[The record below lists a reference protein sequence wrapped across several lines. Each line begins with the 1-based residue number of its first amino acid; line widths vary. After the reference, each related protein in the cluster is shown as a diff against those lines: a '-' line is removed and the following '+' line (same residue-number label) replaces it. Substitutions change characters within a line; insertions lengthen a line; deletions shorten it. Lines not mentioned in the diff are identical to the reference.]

1 MPDSA
6 QQTALVHGL
15 FVQNMMAVRGYVLAL
30 MPDFSR
36 ADDIVQ
42 ETFVTA
48 TAKAAEFQEGS
59 NFKAWIFAIARFKV
73 LEALRDR
80 GCARM
85 ALAPEVIEALSA
97 EESSGL
103 GMEEHLEAL
112 GACLKRLAPQAHR
125 VIELRYQQAHRPPEI
140 ARLMGWNLN
149 SVNVALARART
160 ALRSCVEAALKQK
173 PA

>member
-1 MPDSA
+1 MLDSA
-6 QQTALVHGL
+6 KQTALVHGL
-15 FVQNMMAVRGYVLAL
+15 FVQNMMAVRGYILAL
-30 MPDFSR
+30 IPDFSR

-48 TAKAAEFQEGS
+48 TSKAAEFQEGS

-73 LEALRDR
+73 LEALREPA
-80 GCARM
+80 CARV
-85 ALAPEVIEALSA
+85 AFTTEVIEALSA
-97 EESSGL
+97 EEGFET
-103 GMEEHLEAL
+103 GVEEHLEAL
-112 GACLKRLAPQAHR
+112 SACLKRLAPQAHR

-140 ARLMGWNLN
+140 ARLMGWTLN

-160 ALRSCVEAALKQK
+160 ALRTCIEAALKQK